1 MSRQILS
8 YPLLLAGLVLPV
20 SVNSLTI
27 PWSSFDGGGG
37 LSSSSGTGLQ
47 LHGTIGQWDAGTMS
61 SARFELQGG
70 FWTDRRDDRLF
81 RDRFES

>member
-1 MSRQILS
+1 MTQKTI
-8 YPLLLAGLVLPV
+8 PAVLLVAGLILPV
-20 SVNSLTI
+20 SANSLTI

-61 SARFELQGG
+61 SGRFELHGG